1 MSRRLRAGLSGRA
14 AVARVMLAVLLIC
27 ATTAGA
33 VPFGAIAAAAGC
45 PMPCC
50 TGIYGEDGCAGGTCH
65 AHLGKHTAQAAEA
78 APACAPEDSLA
89 AHGGMEHAQRTQ
101 PESSHAQHAPTES
114 SHAHGSYKIEHAQQ
128 QPVPAQNTAPR
139 EAHMGVSIARPC
151 APDCGALLNSFTQQ
165 RRSHDGAALAHFLR
179 PRPQSPATTRRATAG
194 VVKISYA
201 LRRLCPPRAPPSAHT
216 SLSA

>member
-1 MSRRLRAGLSGRA
+1 LSRRLRAGLSARA
-14 AVARVMLAVLLIC
+14 AVARAILAALLIC

-78 APACAPEDSLA
+78 APASASEDSSA
-89 AHGGMEHAQRTQ
+89 ALGGMEHAQHTL
-101 PESSHAQHAPTES
+101 PESSHTHHAPPES
-114 SHAHGSYKIEHAQQ
+114 SRAHASYKIEHAQHQ
-128 QPVPAQNTAPR
+128 HVPAQNTAPR
-139 EAHMGVSIARPC
+139 EAHVGASIARSC

-165 RRSHDGAALAHFLR
+165 RRSHDGAALAHGLR
-179 PRPQSPATTRRATAG
+179 PRPLSPAATRRAPAG